1 MFGFLWWLIPTCPN
15 RCSTKSPSSAP
26 HGSQFPRSAP
36 GSHALSI
43 KNMPFPQPRH
53 QGVQRH
59 LHMNRGQHDLHI
71 HLPKMDSAV
80 GLAQFFSTLLR
91 RQKRVCVVCA
101 KAAEGWL
108 IGIQGAPV
116 IVANPTTMSITLRPR
131 LATYRSAM
139 DHQAS
144 HCLLRTA
151 SHFMVAHRF
160 PRQAAQ
166 TGCSGSSIPF
176 RGCRCSN
183 LDAAR
188 SASAVIL

>member
-43 KNMPFPQPRH
+43 RSRPFPQPRH

-71 HLPKMDSAV
+71 HLPKKELCS
-80 GLAQFFSTLLR
+80 GPCTIF
-91 RQKRVCVVCA
+91 
-101 KAAEGWL
+101 
-108 IGIQGAPV
+108 
-116 IVANPTTMSITLRPR
+116 
-131 LATYRSAM
+131 
-139 DHQAS
+139 
-144 HCLLRTA
+144 
-151 SHFMVAHRF
+151 F
-160 PRQAAQ
+160 PRFYGAKSEFASCVQRQLKVDWDSRRACHCRKPNNNEYHIAPTFGYLQISDGPSGFPLPSANGQAAQ
-166 TGCSGSSIPF
+166 SGCSGSSMLF

-183 LDAAR
+183 LDAA
-188 SASAVIL
+188 

>member
-43 KNMPFPQPRH
+43 RSRPFPQPRH

-71 HLPKMDSAV
+71 HLPKKELCS
-80 GLAQFFSTLLR
+80 GPCPIFFRAFTAPKASLR
-91 RQKRVCVVCA
+91 RVC
-101 KAAEGWL
+101 KGSWRL

-144 HCLLRTA
+144 HCLLRTDRQRNPDA
-151 SHFMVAHRF
+151 VGAVCYFEVA
-160 PRQAAQ
+160 A
-166 TGCSGSSIPF
+166 
-176 RGCRCSN
+176 
-183 LDAAR
+183 
-188 SASAVIL
+188 AVIWTLRNLPLQ